1 MMGYS
6 RGMAVAIPPVEY
18 ARSGDIH
25 IAYQVVGSGPIDVV
39 FVEGSLTNRY
49 VCWEEPGLR
58 RFYERL

>member
-1 MMGYS
+1 
-6 RGMAVAIPPVEY
+6 MAVAIPPVEY